1 MKNYAITIRE
11 TISRTVIVEAEDL
24 TEAVQRTEDAVND
37 GTICL
42 NCEDCFDR
50 DVGAADWSKDGTI
63 PKDSNVEYYDHLYK
77 STCIRYLYRGAS
89 NYKMPNEVIV
99 PGRYTDEQ
107 IKMIIDCLDNGM
119 YFIPNKVGFPEK
131 KFDTE
136 TEDDHPWF
144 ELNKLDF
151 EDSAEA
157 PQIDK
162 SPEEVVDLFLAAKDH
177 WEE

>member
-24 TEAVQRTEDAVND
+24 TEAVH
-37 GTICL
+37 
-42 NCEDCFDR
+42 CEDCFNREVD
-50 DVGAADWSKDGTI
+50 AADWSKDGII
-63 PKDSNVEYYDHLYK
+63 PKESNVEYYEHLYK
-77 STCIRYLYRGAS
+77 STCIGYLYRDGS
-89 NYKMPNEVIV
+89 NYKVPNKVIV

-107 IKMIIDCLDNGM
+107 IKTIINCLDDGM
-119 YFIPNKVGFPEK
+119 YFIPDKVGFPEK

-144 ELNKLDF
+144 ELDELDF
-151 EDSAEA
+151 EE
-157 PQIDK
+157 

>member
-1 MKNYAITIRE
+1 MGRNR
-11 TISRTVIVEAEDL
+11 R
-24 TEAVQRTEDAVND
+24 DAVND

-42 NCEDCFDR
+42 NCEDCFNREVD
-50 DVGAADWSKDGTI
+50 AADWSKDGTI

-77 STCIRYLYRGAS
+77 STCIRYLYRDAS
-89 NYKMPNEVIV
+89 IYKMPNEVIV

-107 IKMIIDCLDNGM
+107 IKMIIDCLDDRM
-119 YFIPNKVGFPEK
+119 YFIPDKVGFPEK

-144 ELNKLDF
+144 ELDELDF

>member
-42 NCEDCFDR
+42 NCEDCFNREVD
-50 DVGAADWSKDGTI
+50 AADWSKDGII
-63 PKDSNVEYYDHLYK
+63 PKESNVEYYEHLYK
-77 STCIRYLYRGAS
+77 STCIGYLYRDGS
-89 NYKMPNEVIV
+89 NYKVPNNVIV

-107 IKMIIDCLDNGM
+107 IKTIINCLDDGM
-119 YFIPNKVGFPEK
+119 YFIPDKVGFPEK

-144 ELNKLDF
+144 ELDALDF

>member
-1 MKNYAITIRE
+1 MEKYAITIRE
-11 TISRTVIVEAEDL
+11 TISRTIIVEAEDL
-24 TEAVQRTEDAVND
+24 AEAVQRTEDAVND

-63 PKDSNVEYYDHLYK
+63 PNK
-77 STCIRYLYRGAS
+77 STCIRYLYRDAS